1 MICRRTSQS
10 GSCTGPVEEQIVAD
24 ENVIQ
29 SLEERPTESPR
40 GYPTW
45 VPALLLVLLLAV
57 GGFAWSMHGQ
67 VATLGA
73 ELVTITAERD
83 AALAQSEQRQALVAQ
98 GEAERTALEA
108 RRQELAGQLELAD
121 QEVRRLQT
129 AAATAAA
136 PALAAPTVSPPTVAA
151 GAAPAPPAPVES
163 SDRAAMP
170 EPQPAIATPAP
181 RLPPPQTLT
190 IAFDVN
196 SSYFPDSLNGRL
208 RSLASSLR
216 PDQAYAIELIGS
228 IGNDPVANG
237 APEDAAAYN
246 RWIAERRVDRIAD
259 FLRANAKVTNLAIER
274 AYARNDP
281 SRQVTVKV
289 RPLQP

>member
-1 MICRRTSQS
+1 
-10 GSCTGPVEEQIVAD
+10 
-24 ENVIQ
+24 
-29 SLEERPTESPR
+29 
-40 GYPTW
+40 
-45 VPALLLVLLLAV
+45 
-57 GGFAWSMHGQ
+57 
-67 VATLGA
+67 
-73 ELVTITAERD
+73 
-83 AALAQSEQRQALVAQ
+83 
-98 GEAERTALEA
+98 
-108 RRQELAGQLELAD
+108 
-121 QEVRRLQT
+121 
-129 AAATAAA
+129 
-136 PALAAPTVSPPTVAA
+136 
-151 GAAPAPPAPVES
+151 
-163 SDRAAMP
+163 MP

-281 SRQVTVKV
+281 SRRVTVKV